1 VIFEVLKYLPY
12 VVGALVVLFL
22 LFMFLESLY
31 QRTVL
36 GKSKEEILKEEHENF
51 VTIQNEKIGKQSEI
65 QKKKVLDMFLKL
77 TDEDFEK
84 LPFELASIT
93 QGESIDRFGLGILEV
108 ISISGDAIELRK
120 KLKNKT

>member
-1 VIFEVLKYLPY
+1 
-12 VVGALVVLFL
+12 
-22 LFMFLESLY
+22 M
-31 QRTVL
+31 
-36 GKSKEEILKEEHENF
+36 KEEHENF

>member
-1 VIFEVLKYLPY
+1 MIFEVLKYLPY

-31 QRTVL
+31 QRTIL
-36 GKSKEEILKEEHENF
+36 GKTKEEIMKEEHENF

>member
-1 VIFEVLKYLPY
+1 MIFEVLKYLPY

-93 QGESIDRFGLGILEV
+93 QGESIDRFGLEILEV

>member
-1 VIFEVLKYLPY
+1 MIFEVLKYLPY